1 MRFFPLEKLAARIAE
16 LRTFTARERMPIPSF
31 RYLEGDP
38 PGANEPA
45 FDDSSWREFRVGGT
59 WGGYD
64 KVAWFRVSVAVPS
77 AWVGRRVAVRLLVG
91 PRDGGD
97 STAEALLHVNGR
109 ALQGIDI
116 WHPEAWLPPETF
128 AGGAVHLALRA
139 WSGVLGVPDVR
150 TFRVAE
156 LMLVDEGAERL
167 HFLVSTLHQ
176 ALLRLDPADWHH
188 QRLLTLLH
196 GSMAALEGHPAGGDA
211 YYTAAALAAERLAA
225 GLAEAGG
232 TDPERPV
239 VTAVGH
245 AHIDLAWL
253 WRQAHAREKAQRTFA
268 TVLHLM
274 DQYPEYRF
282 MHSSP
287 QLYRWLERDHPELF
301 ERVSQRIAGGQW
313 EITGG
318 MWVEADTNLPS
329 GESLIRQ
336 IVHGKR
342 YMRERFGVDSKVL
355 WLPDVFGYSAALP
368 QLLAKSGLPYFVTTK
383 VSWNQFNR
391 MPHDTFRWRGIDG
404 TEVLAHF
411 ITTPERNSHHYTY
424 NGELDPREVT
434 GIWREY
440 RQKDVNDELLL
451 AFGWGDGGGGPTREM
466 LEAARVMADLPG
478 VPRVQQGHVEPFFER
493 LARRVEDVG
502 LPVWDGEL
510 YLEYHRGTYTTQAA
524 IKRANR
530 HNEGKLHDAELAGT
544 LAAVLAGA
552 PYPDLTE
559 AWELLLYNQF
569 HDVLPGS
576 SIAPVYVDSAA
587 DHVRIARLADDA
599 YAAAE
604 AHLQAPGLGP
614 GFLLVNALGWARDGL
629 VALPAN
635 DLGPALAAEG
645 DEGGSLPSQVVGDG
659 DSRTVLLRVPEVPSL
674 GYRWVGLRRPGSAP
688 GRNGDRDVTATQG
701 TVENEHYRLELDERG
716 RLARV
721 YDKTNRREVLP
732 AGRRGNVLQLF
743 EDKPLNFDAWDI
755 DPYYQETLREVTA
768 LQESAVEEDG
778 PLRAALRLRWT
789 FGDSELVQR
798 IVLTAGSRRIE
809 FRTQVDWQERRTLL
823 KVAFPVLVRA
833 RHATYDIGLGAIE
846 RPTHWNTSWDW
857 ARFEVPAHRWADL
870 SEGGYGVAL
879 LNDCKY
885 GYDVKDDVLRLT
897 LLRSPVSP
905 DPGADRGRHEFT
917 YALLPHAGD
926 WRAGDVVRE
935 AHDLNVP
942 LRPGRI
948 GTAAGDPSRDAGSP
962 ESGNVSAVAS
972 RFGFAS
978 VDASNVVLQTLKRA
992 EDGDGW
998 ILRLYEAHGSRSDNV
1013 SLRFGLPM
1021 ARASVCDLLENEL
1034 EPLASHGD
1042 RLHLS
1047 VGPYEVVT
1055 LRLWPAGA

>member
-1 MRFFPLEKLAARIAE
+1 MRFFPLEKLSARIAE
-16 LRTFTARERMPIPSF
+16 LRTLLARERVPIPSF

-38 PGANEPA
+38 PGANEPG
-45 FDDSSWREFRVGGT
+45 FDDSSWQQFPVGST

-64 KVAWFRVSVAVPS
+64 KVAWFRASVAVPS
-77 AWVGRRVAVRLLVG
+77 AWARGKVVVRLLVG

-97 STAEALLHVNGR
+97 STAEALLHANGR

-116 WHPEAWLPPETF
+116 WHPEAWLPPDTF
-128 AGGAVHLALRA
+128 ASGSVDLAIRA
-139 WSGVLGVPDVR
+139 WSGVLGVPAVR

-156 LMLVDEGAERL
+156 LLLVDEGAERL
-167 HFLVSTLHQ
+167 YFLADTVHQ
-176 ALLRLDPADWHH
+176 ALLQLDPDGW
-188 QRLLTLLH
+188 QYRRLLTLLH
-196 GSMAALEGHPAGGDA
+196 DSMAALEGHPAGSEA
-211 YYTAAALAAERLAA
+211 YYAAAADAAGRLAA
-225 GLAEAGG
+225 GLKSAGG

-287 QLYRWLERDHPELF
+287 QLYRWLEHDHPDLF
-301 ERVSQRIAGGQW
+301 ERVRRRIRDGRW

-355 WLPDVFGYSAALP
+355 WLPDVFGYSAVLP

-383 VSWNQFNR
+383 LSWNQFNR

-424 NGELDPREVT
+424 NGELDAREVT

-451 AFGWGDGGGGPTREM
+451 AYGWGDGGGGPTREM
-466 LEAARVMADLPG
+466 LEAARVMDDLPG
-478 VPRVQQGHVEPFFER
+478 VPRVRQGHVEPFFER
-493 LARRVEDVG
+493 LARRVEG
-502 LPVWDGEL
+502 ESLPVWDGEL
-510 YLEYHRGTYTTQAA
+510 YLEYHRGTYTSQAA

-530 HNEGKLHDAELAGT
+530 RNEGRLHDAELAGT
-544 LAAVLAGA
+544 LAALLFGA
-552 PYPDLTE
+552 PYPDLRE

-587 DHVRIARLADDA
+587 DHARIAQVADDA
-599 YAAAE
+599 FAE
-604 AHLQAPGLGP
+604 AEALLPAPEDL
-614 GFLLVNALGWARDGL
+614 GFLLFNSLGWARDGL
-629 VALPAN
+629 VELPVG
-635 DLGPALAAEG
+635 DRGTGLAAEG
-645 DEGGSLPSQVVGDG
+645 DDGQHLESQEVGGGG
-659 DSRTVLLRVPEVPSL
+659 SRTVLLRVPEVPSL
-674 GYRWVGLRRPGSAP
+674 GYRWVRLRQAEGSDGHA
-688 GRNGDRDVTATQG
+688 RDSAVSATER
-701 TVENEHYRLELDERG
+701 TLENEHYRLELDERG
-716 RLARV
+716 QLARV

-732 AGRRGNVLQLF
+732 PGRPGNVLQLF
-743 EDKPLNFDAWDI
+743 EDKPLAFDAWDI
-755 DPYYQETLREVTA
+755 DPYYQEAVREVAA
-768 LQESAVEEDG
+768 LEESAVEEDG
-778 PLRAALRLRWT
+778 PLRAVLRLRWSLE
-789 FGDSELVQR
+789 DSEVTQR

-809 FRTQVDWQERRTLL
+809 FRTQVNWQERRTLL

-857 ARFEVPAHRWADL
+857 ARFEVPAHRWADI

-885 GYDVKDDVLRLT
+885 GYDVKDDVMRLT
-897 LLRSPVSP
+897 LLRSPVRP
-905 DPGADRGRHEFT
+905 DPDADRGRHEFV

-926 WRAGDVVRE
+926 WRAGDVVRH
-935 AHDLNVP
+935 ALDLN
-942 LRPGRI
+942 
-948 GTAAGDPSRDAGSP
+948 A
-962 ESGNVSAVAS
+962 
-972 RFGFAS
+972 
-978 VDASNVVLQTLKRA
+978 
-992 EDGDGW
+992 
-998 ILRLYEAHGSRSDNV
+998 
-1013 SLRFGLPM
+1013 
-1021 ARASVCDLLENEL
+1021 
-1034 EPLASHGD
+1034 
-1042 RLHLS
+1042 
-1047 VGPYEVVT
+1047 
-1055 LRLWPAGA
+1055 